1 MKKIVLLL
9 TLCCALIACK
19 KIEVNFSYSPT
30 APRAG
35 ESVQFS
41 NLSSSGEDWEWQF
54 GDGLTSTIKSPSHAY
69 KNPGTYMTVLTVDKK
84 SSLRASKEITVY
96 DSIPTFVC
104 KDSVFTIF
112 KDYTFIAN
120 FYNPYNLEHTY
131 EWTVNDSVMSTNE
144 SLTTFFV
151 EADDSVTVSLRLI
164 VAKDT
169 SVITKRYFIEDKA
182 TNSILMRT
190 PEGDYRQRIFGSR
203 AEEAELDVTASDL
216 LDIEQ
221 DTAQIYN
228 GYEFRLSEL
237 KEVFPALEGFH
248 IASRK
253 IYYRAKG
260 LWVANIDGAYQVQ
273 IDSLPCKAMT
283 LDMLDSRIYWA
294 NEKGVW
300 YMPFVGSDN
309 NKFVSTPVQLNTF
322 DDVTKL
328 AADSVATYAIY

>member
-35 ESVQFS
+35 ELVQFS
-41 NLSSSGEDWEWQF
+41 NLSSSGEDWEWQY
-54 GDGLTSTIKSPSHAY
+54 GDGITTTLKSPSHAY
-69 KNPGTYMTVLTVDKK
+69 KKPGTYVVVLTVDKK
-84 SSLRASKEITVY
+84 SSNRASKEITVY
-96 DSIPTFVC
+96 DTIPTFVC
-104 KDSVFTIF
+104 NDSVYTIF
-112 KDYTFIAN
+112 KDYTFTAN
-120 FYNPYNLEHTY
+120 FYNPFNYKNTF
-131 EWTVNDSVMSTNE
+131 EWKVNDSIMDTKE
-144 SLTTFFV
+144 SLTTYFV
-151 EADDSVTVSLRLI
+151 EADDSVTVSLRLT
-164 VAKDT
+164 VDT
-169 SVITKRYFIEDKA
+169 NTFLIKKRFFVEDRT

-203 AEEAELDVTASDL
+203 AEEAELDVTAADL
-216 LDIEQ
+216 LDLEQ

-253 IYYRAKG
+253 IYYRAEG

-283 LDMLDSRIYWA
+283 LDVLDSRIYWA

-309 NKFVSTPVQLNTF
+309 NKFVSTPMQLNTF

-328 AADSVATYAIY
+328 AADSMPTYAIY

>member
-54 GDGLTSTIKSPSHAY
+54 GDGLSSTLKSPSHAY
-69 KNPGTYMTVLTVDKK
+69 KKPGTYLVVLTVDKK
-84 SSLRASKEITVY
+84 SSFRASKEITVH
-96 DSIPTFVC
+96 DTLPTFVC
-104 KDSVFTIF
+104 KDSLFTIF
-112 KDYTFIAN
+112 TDYTFTAN
-120 FYNPYNLEHTY
+120 FYNPYNYEHTF
-131 EWTVNDSVMSTNE
+131 EWAVNDSVMGTE
-144 SLTTFFV
+144 ASLTTFFV
-151 EADDSVTVSLRLI
+151 DPDDSVSVSLHLTM
-164 VAKDT
+164 ATLDT
-169 SVITKRYFIEDKA
+169 VITKRFFVEDRA
-182 TNSILMRT
+182 TNSVLLRT
-190 PEGDYRQRIFGSR
+190 PEGDFRQRIFGKR

-216 LDIEQ
+216 LDLEQ
-221 DTAQIYN
+221 DTAQFYN
-228 GYEFRLSEL
+228 GYEFLLSEL
-237 KEVFPALEGFH
+237 QKTFPALEGFH

-253 IYYRAKG
+253 IYYRAEG
-260 LWVANIDGAYQVQ
+260 LWVANIDGAYPVQ
-273 IDSLPCKAMT
+273 IDSLPCTAMT
-283 LDMLDSRIYWA
+283 LDVLDSRIYWA

-309 NKFVSTPVQLNTF
+309 NKFVSIPVQLNTF

-328 AADSVATYAIY
+328 AADGEAK